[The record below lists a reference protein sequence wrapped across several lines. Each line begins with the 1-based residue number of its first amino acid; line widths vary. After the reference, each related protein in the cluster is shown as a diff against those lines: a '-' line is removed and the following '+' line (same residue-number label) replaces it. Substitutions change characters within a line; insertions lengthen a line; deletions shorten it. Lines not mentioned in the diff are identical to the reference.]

1 MTTGLFVTSPE
12 AVHTSRRR
20 LRVVVIDDLPDA
32 VMMLLTLLRSEGHE
46 AKGFGSGR
54 EALKNLRQFDPDV
67 VISDIA
73 MPQVTGWDLA
83 REVRR
88 TMGGSRPMLIA
99 ISGQYTKGGDK
110 ALAERAGYNYYL
122 TKPYD
127 HKVLLAL
134 LERARTA

>member
-1 MTTGLFVTSPE
+1 
-12 AVHTSRRR
+12 
-20 LRVVVIDDLPDA
+20 
-32 VMMLLTLLRSEGHE
+32 MMLLTLLRSEGHE

-88 TMGGSRPMLIA
+88 TMGESRPMLIA
-99 ISGQYTKGGDK
+99 ISGQYTKGADK
-110 ALAERAGYNYYL
+110 ALAQTAGYNYYL

-127 HKVLLAL
+127 HNVLLAL
-134 LERARTA
+134 LTAYGSKAG